1 MRKLL
6 LVVALAAAC
15 AVSVGCTEQLRP
27 YGIEGY
33 TLYTGWIARS
43 PYWPE
48 DVARMTADQQR
59 AFAEASWAEHERV
72 YDWVDDQLVQE

>member
-1 MRKLL
+1 MRKVLL
-6 LVVALAAAC
+6 LAVLASLCAA
-15 AVSVGCTEQLRP
+15 SLGCTEQLRP

-43 PYWPE
+43 PYWPPE
-48 DVARMTADQQR
+48 VSRLTADQQR

-72 YDWVDDQLVQE
+72 HDWIDEQLKRD